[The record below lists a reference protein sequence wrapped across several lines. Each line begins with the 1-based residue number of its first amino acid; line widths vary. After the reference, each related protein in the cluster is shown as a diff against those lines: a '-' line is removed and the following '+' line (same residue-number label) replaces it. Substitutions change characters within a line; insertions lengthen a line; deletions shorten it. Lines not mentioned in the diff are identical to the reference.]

1 MVIKIKNEVEACTTN
16 EQGKVVLNKI
26 LDALSESRNAEISF
40 ENISYVT
47 SSFVNVAFGCL
58 LENLTLEEIK
68 ERIKIVNAKKSI
80 GESIRSTLMLL
91 NKGKRKLMMR
101 VSGSLVKHLGLQMY
115 SGAVPALAELVSNS
129 WDAMAT
135 EVTIKIPLDRA
146 LQSSDE
152 IIVEDNGH
160 GMTWQECQDKYLDI
174 GRERRRFE
182 GEYAESFNTLPKRK
196 VMSRKGIG
204 KLAGFGI
211 ADRVE
216 VRTVRDGEITHFGM
230 SFSDIER
237 VRTNLNEYSPE
248 SLSEDGCKTDEKPGT
263 KIVLKDLKLRRGIN
277 SDAFYTSFRRR
288 FAILGDPSFRVWIN
302 DHVIEKREL
311 DFQFRF
317 PQGSGWQ
324 VENLKGIGDV
334 EFWFGLTKNPI
345 KDEHAKGVVVFCRG
359 KLAQQPWFFDIPS
372 VGNQAYGLSYLT
384 GEIKADFIDENP
396 GKDLISTDRGS
407 ILWDESPATE
417 LKEWAQVKLKDV
429 LKEWVRERTKNK
441 EARPILQKYLGKAEA
456 LPPRQKDLYESFVKT
471 LVNIPQ
477 LDKDEEILDE
487 LVKYGYNALTNQGFF
502 EFVKELNNSEEKLFS
517 ELRNLM
523 KEWTVIEV
531 IAAAQIVKGRVEVIK
546 LLEKMLLDGAKE
558 VPDLHNL
565 LSEHSWLIDPTWDKM
580 ADEITLEKLLIE
592 KFGANELLNPELAKN
607 RTDFIC
613 KGDNGRLF
621 VVEIKNS
628 DFRCTNTKE
637 IEQLKRYVDFLR
649 DHESQIHSSQRPRRE
664 IQGFLIAGDFS
675 NEISREIDRISRDG
689 MFVRR
694 WRDLLRTA
702 IESHKEYFKLMKNRM
717 PNDPR
722 IKDLEEI

>member
-1 MVIKIKNEVEACTTN
+1 MVIKIINEVEACTTN

-26 LDALSESRNAEISF
+26 LDALSESKNAEISF
-40 ENISYVT
+40 ENIFYVT
-47 SSFVNVAFGCL
+47 SSFVNIAFGCL
-58 LENLTLEEIK
+58 LEKFPLETIK
-68 ERIKIVNAKKSI
+68 ERVKIVNANKSI
-80 GESIRSTLMLL
+80 GDLIKSTLTSL
-91 NKGKRKLMMR
+91 NQNKRKLMMR

-135 EVTIKIPLDRA
+135 DVTIKIPLDRP
-146 LQSSDE
+146 LQTTDE

-160 GMTWQECQDKYLDI
+160 GMTWQECQEKYLDI

-182 GEYAESFNTLPKRK
+182 GEYSESFNGLPKRK

-216 VRTVRDGEITHFGM
+216 VRTVRNGEITHFEM
-230 SFSDIER
+230 CFSDIER
-237 VRTNLNEYSPE
+237 VKTSLSEYSPE
-248 SLSEDGCKTDEKPGT
+248 RLSEDGHKTDETSGT
-263 KIVLKDLKLRRGIN
+263 KIILKNLKPRRSIN
-277 SDAFYTSFRRR
+277 SNSFHASFLRR
-288 FAILGDPSFRVWIN
+288 FAILSDPLFRVRIN
-302 DHVIEKREL
+302 DHIIEKHEF

-317 PQGSGWQ
+317 PKDGWE
-324 VENLKGIGDV
+324 VEDLKGIGDV

-396 GKDLISTDRGS
+396 SKDLISTDRGS
-407 ILWDESPATE
+407 ILWDESPAAE
-417 LKEWAQVKLKDV
+417 LKEWAQAKLKEI
-429 LKEWVRERTKNK
+429 LKKWVDKRTQSKK
-441 EARPILQKYLGKAEA
+441 ARPILKKYLDKAEN
-456 LPPRQKDLYESFVKT
+456 LPSRQKELYESFVKT
-471 LVNIPQ
+471 LINIPQ

-502 EFVKELNNSEEKLFS
+502 DFVKELNNSEDKLFS
-517 ELRNLM
+517 ELGELM

-546 LLEKMLLDGAKE
+546 LLEKMLKNGAKE

-565 LSEHSWLIDPTWDKM
+565 LSDHSWLIDPTWDKM
-580 ADEITLEKLLIE
+580 ADETTLEKLLSE
-592 KFGANELLNPELAKN
+592 QFGVKEIIKPELGKN

-613 KGDNGRLF
+613 KGDSGRLF

-628 DFRCTNTKE
+628 DFKCTSSKE
-637 IEQLKRYVDFLR
+637 IEQLKKYVDFLR
-649 DHESQIHSSQRPRRE
+649 DHEAQIHSHQRPRRE

-675 NEISREIDRISRDG
+675 NNISREIDRISRDG

-694 WRDLLRTA
+694 WSDLLRTA
-702 IESHKEYFKLMKNRM
+702 IELHREYFNLMKERI